1 MQNRGDFMYVIGLTG
16 GIASGKSTISNH
28 LRTLGAY
35 IIDTDEIGHMLLEK
49 ETEELAAI
57 EKVFGSTVFLPNGS
71 LDRKALGNLVFSDS
85 EALMELNRIVHPGIK
100 RVVENTLYKLRH
112 EGNVKV
118 AVIDAALLI
127 EAGWYDMVDEVW
139 LISIDEAEQ
148 VRRLMNRN
156 KLTYEASRNRIKS
169 QMPQDMKQ
177 KYAHRVIDNTGS
189 REDTFQKIDLIWRDL
204 LEKMEEQ
211 SGDSEKSG
219 YKVENN
225 SAADVSHHH

>member
-1 MQNRGDFMYVIGLTG
+1 MYVIGLTG

-35 IIDTDEIGHMLLEK
+35 IIDADEIGHMLLEK
-49 ETEELAAI
+49 DTEELAAI
-57 EKVFGSTVFLPNGS
+57 KKVFGSAIFLPNGS

-85 EALMELNRIVHPGIK
+85 KALMKLNRIVHPGIK
-100 RVVENTLYKLRH
+100 RVVEETLDKLGQ

-139 LISIDEAEQ
+139 LVTIDEAEQ
-148 VRRLMNRN
+148 VRRLMDRN
-156 KLTYEASRNRIKS
+156 KLTYEASKNRIKS
-169 QMPQDMKQ
+169 QMPQDRKL
-177 KYAHRVIDNTGS
+177 KYAHRIIDNTGS
-189 REDTFQKIDLIWRDL
+189 REDTFRMINLIWMDLI
-204 LEKMEEQ
+204 EKMEEQ
-211 SGDSEKSG
+211 SGDSEKFG
-219 YKVENN
+219 NKVEDY